1 MKYLKD
7 ILHNIVVTKLKGCTN
22 KSISKISLN
31 TNSVSKNCL
40 FVAIKGNNLDGHS
53 YINDAIKLGASAILC
68 ENIPNEI
75 NENITYVVVE
85 DTRESLAVCS
95 SNFFNKPSQK
105 IKLIGVTGTN
115 GKTSIATL
123 LYNLFTSLNIKS
135 GLISTIENIVDQE
148 HFDSK
153 LTTPDPFEINS
164 LLNMMVER
172 NCKFCFMEVSSHGI
186 SQKRIN
192 GLNFDCGVFSN
203 ISRDHLD
210 YHKDFNDYVLTKK
223 KFFDSLSEN
232 SISIVNKDDKFHE
245 LMINDCVSKKIF
257 YGLNNKSDYL
267 GKVISSTLNGIKMKI
282 NEFFIDTKI
291 AGQFNVYNLLAVF
304 SVAKELTNRSIHLHI
319 KNLEKVPG
327 RFNIINGSS
336 GKIGIIDYAHSPDA
350 LVKIF
355 DTIKSLRKK
364 NQKIISVL
372 GCGGNRDIGKRPIMG
387 KIAYLNS
394 DTSIFT
400 SDNPRYEKIEKIIFD
415 MKSDIKEDSNRKLL
429 CIHDRHEAIL
439 QASSIAISDD
449 IILILGKGHE
459 DYQEI
464 EGKRKPFN
472 DLKLLTKILK

>member
-1 MKYLKD
+1 M
-7 ILHNIVVTKLKGCTN
+7 
-22 KSISKISLN
+22 
-31 TNSVSKNCL
+31 
-40 FVAIKGNNLDGHS
+40 
-53 YINDAIKLGASAILC
+53 
-68 ENIPNEI
+68 
-75 NENITYVVVE
+75 
-85 DTRESLAVCS
+85 
-95 SNFFNKPSQK
+95 
-105 IKLIGVTGTN
+105 
-115 GKTSIATL
+115 
-123 LYNLFTSLNIKS
+123 
-135 GLISTIENIVDQE
+135 
-148 HFDSK
+148 
-153 LTTPDPFEINS
+153 
-164 LLNMMVER
+164 
-172 NCKFCFMEVSSHGI
+172 
-186 SQKRIN
+186 
-192 GLNFDCGVFSN
+192 
-203 ISRDHLD
+203 
-210 YHKDFNDYVLTKK
+210 
-223 KFFDSLSEN
+223 
-232 SISIVNKDDKFHE
+232 
-245 LMINDCVSKKIF
+245 
-257 YGLNNKSDYL
+257 
-267 GKVISSTLNGIKMKI
+267 
-282 NEFFIDTKI
+282 
-291 AGQFNVYNLLAVF
+291 
-304 SVAKELTNRSIHLHI
+304 HI

-350 LVKIF
+350 LEKIF